1 MYYVCTLLAGNFN
14 GCSSNVDTLGIALR
28 FVVGFGRVWWYL
40 RHTHGGNGHCRGMS
54 ILSVEIAVEEKLPS
68 HSPIWRRK
76 IYLLQGTWAS
86 VIIAVNFVW
95 GILVFREPVKDFWGA
110 FGAFVLLALGLIGM
124 SHYSAPE
131 TKTGQLIDSDQEEDA
146 MPSNV
151 VGDERFSTIKSRKS
165 YDRSEDNVTDRND
178 AEDPLVDDN
187 RTETNN
193 GGKSIV
199 LFGTTL
205 TKRQAGLLGAVFN
218 GLMTGS
224 SLVPLH
230 YAMEQGV
237 GGARYLISFA
247 TGAMVANILVWV
259 IFFAY
264 RWTQHSVV
272 DMPGSALW
280 QTYSSLPVC
289 HFQQLWLPGFAAG
302 TSVFFSIFGEKTQSY
317 MTYITHLFSLSS
329 LGVLLTIGMFG
340 SILATTYLGQG
351 IGNSVVQSKILIRYV
366 SRTPCN

>member
-1 MYYVCTLLAGNFN
+1 VVSTPYNWREWPLPWYVK
-14 GCSSNVDTLGIALR
+14 
-28 FVVGFGRVWWYL
+28 
-40 RHTHGGNGHCRGMS
+40 
-54 ILSVEIAVEEKLPS
+54 ILSVEIAFEEKLPS
-68 HSPIWRRK
+68 HSPDSRRK

-86 VIIAVNFVW
+86 VMIAVNFVW

-110 FGAFVLLALGLIGM
+110 AGAFVLLAIGLIGM
-124 SHYSAPE
+124 SHYSAPQPE
-131 TKTGQLIDSDQEEDA
+131 TEACQLMDSEQGVDA
-146 MPSNV
+146 MPMNV
-151 VGDERFSTIKSRKS
+151 VGDERISGIKSRRS
-165 YDRSEDNVTDRND
+165 YDRSEDNFTDRNG
-178 AEDPLVDDN
+178 AEDPLVDGN
-187 RTETNN
+187 SETD
-193 GGKSIV
+193 GYKPIV

-205 TKRQAGLLGAVFN
+205 TKRGAGLLGAVFN

-230 YAMEQGV
+230 YAKKQGF

-264 RWTQHSVV
+264 RWAQHSVV
-272 DMPGSALW
+272 GMPGSVLW
-280 QTYSSLPVC
+280 QTYSSLPVW

-302 TSVFFSIFGEKTQSY
+302 TSFFSVFREPTRL
-317 MTYITHLFSLSS
+317 ITHLFCLSS
-329 LGVLLTIGMFG
+329 LGILLTIGMFG

-366 SRTPCN
+366 SRTPCNQLL